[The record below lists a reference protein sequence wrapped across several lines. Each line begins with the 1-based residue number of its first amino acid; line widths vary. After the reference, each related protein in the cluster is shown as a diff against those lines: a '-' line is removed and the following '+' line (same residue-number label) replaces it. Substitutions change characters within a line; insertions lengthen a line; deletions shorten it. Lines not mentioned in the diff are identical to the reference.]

1 MMRVATL
8 FLVLVLFLPLA
19 QATTESSWTH
29 EFEDGYITTK
39 PLIVDD
45 SVYVRTSGF
54 WTGDARPVVV
64 AFDTQSG
71 DEHWRFTSQTSLQ
84 HDMSPLLY
92 AEQGS
97 GDCGSWQNL
106 LIVGWADGKITAHS
120 TEDGTVVWENQTE
133 IDLIGITGSM
143 LIEDDQVIVP
153 TRTGLSIFCLANGE
167 EILNADVGFIGWRN
181 GVTAIEEGFVFGDE
195 SGNLH
200 TVFRN
205 GSVSSIHLGDG
216 KIRHAPLDTRH
227 GLFVHLQTDEGSTIF
242 LNGSVLASVGQSPA
256 IPLMHEHRIYAA
268 TSDEWISILCDED
281 TCSIEAIEPFH
292 SNGELALRIV
302 GTEVEVWAHS
312 NTASGGWGVFNQTA
326 FVRMENTSF
335 NTYGTAAPGFG
346 PGMIAFGNDAGVL
359 KVTSESLEAS
369 NEEETRGDILGGI
382 HYVAIV
388 FLFLVTC
395 WSLAHRDLNQ
405 LTKVGSAFLLLIAIA
420 VVPELSLKLAEQTS
434 TNSEAEWDS
443 SWPDEWLGTQV
454 IVFEIDGEEH
464 AIGGLERQQTVYDLT
479 MIACD
484 ELGIETEIE
493 QQYLGAYLVSFNGS
507 VGDGWEFTLD
517 GSRSQVGMTE
527 SQLNAGSIVEWRPA

>member
-1 MMRVATL
+1 MRVATL

-39 PLIVDD
+39 PLIVGD

-153 TRTGLSIFCLANGE
+153 TRSGLSSFCLANGE
-167 EILNADVGFIGWRN
+167 EILSVDVGFIGWRN
-181 GVTAIEEGFVFGDE
+181 GVTVVEEGFVFGDE

-227 GLFVHLQTDEGSTIF
+227 GLFVHLQTDDGSTMF

-281 TCSIEAIEPFH
+281 TCSIEATEPFH

-326 FVRMENTSF
+326 LLRIENTSF

-346 PGMIAFGNDAGVL
+346 PGVIAFGNDAGML

-388 FLFLVTC
+388 LLFLVTC

-434 TNSEAEWDS
+434 TNSEAEWDP

-517 GSRSQVGMTE
+517 GSRSQIGMTE

>member
-1 MMRVATL
+1 MRVATL

-64 AFDTQSG
+64 AFDVQSG
-71 DEHWRFTSQTSLQ
+71 DEHWRYTSQTSLQ
-84 HDMSPLLY
+84 HDMSPLLH

-153 TRTGLSIFCLANGE
+153 TRSGLSSFCLANGE
-167 EILNADVGFIGWRN
+167 EILSVDVGFIGWRN
-181 GVTAIEEGFVFGDE
+181 GVTAVEDGFVFGDE

-227 GLFVHLQTDEGSTIF
+227 GLFVHLQTDDGSTMF

-281 TCSIEAIEPFH
+281 TCSIEATEPFH

-302 GTEVEVWAHS
+302 GTEVEIWAHS
-312 NTASGGWGVFNQTA
+312 NTVSGGWGVFNQTA
-326 FVRMENTSF
+326 FLRIENTSF

-346 PGMIAFGNDAGVL
+346 PGVIAFGNDAGML

-369 NEEETRGDILGGI
+369 NEEETPADILGGI

-388 FLFLVTC
+388 LLFLVTC

>member
-1 MMRVATL
+1 MRVATL
-8 FLVLVLFLPLA
+8 FLALVLFLPLA
-19 QATTESSWTH
+19 QAASESSWTH

-54 WTGDARPVVV
+54 WTGAARPVVV
-64 AFDTQSG
+64 AFDVQSG

-84 HDMSPLLY
+84 HDMAPLLY

-97 GDCGSWQNL
+97 GDCGSWQDL
-106 LIVGWADGKITAHS
+106 LIVGWADGKVTAHS
-120 TEDGTVVWENQTE
+120 TEDGSLVWENQTE
-133 IDLIGITGSM
+133 IDQIGITGSM
-143 LIEDDQVIVP
+143 LIEGDQIIVP
-153 TRTGLSIFCLANGE
+153 TRTGLSSFCLADGE
-167 EILNADVGFIGWRN
+167 EILNVDVGFIGWRN

-200 TVFRN
+200 TVLRN
-205 GSVSSIHLGDG
+205 GSVFSTHLGEG

-227 GLFVHLQTDEGSTIF
+227 GLFVHLQTEEGSTLF

-256 IPLMHEHRIYAA
+256 IPLMHENRIYAA

-281 TCSIEAIEPFH
+281 TCSIAATEPFH

-302 GTEVEVWAHS
+302 ATEIEVWAHS
-312 NTASGGWGVFNQTA
+312 NTVSGGWGIFNQTA
-326 FVRMENTSF
+326 FVRMENSSF

-346 PGMIAFGNDAGVL
+346 PGVIAYGNDAGVL
-359 KVTSESLEAS
+359 KVTSESSEPLD
-369 NEEETRGDILGGI
+369 EEKTSVNILGGI
-382 HYVAIV
+382 HYAAVISL
-388 FLFLVTC
+388 FLFTC
-395 WSLAHRDLNQ
+395 WSLAHRDIKQ

-420 VVPELSLKLAEQTS
+420 VVPELSLKLAEQS
-434 TNSEAEWDS
+434 SPNGEAEWNP

-464 AIGGLERQQTVYDLT
+464 VIGGLEPQQTVYDLT
-479 MIACD
+479 IIACD
-484 ELGIETEIE
+484 ELGIETQIE
-493 QQYLGAYLVSFNGS
+493 QQYFGAYLVSFNGS

-527 SQLNAGSIVEWRPA
+527 AQLNDSSIVEWRPA

>member
-1 MMRVATL
+1 MRVATL

-71 DEHWRFTSQTSLQ
+71 DEHWRYTSQTSLQ

-120 TEDGTVVWENQTE
+120 AEDGTVVWENQTE

-153 TRTGLSIFCLANGE
+153 TRSGLSSFCLANGE
-167 EILNADVGFIGWRN
+167 EILSVDVGFIGWRN
-181 GVTAIEEGFVFGDE
+181 GVTAVEEGFVFGDE

-200 TVFRN
+200 TVFHN

-227 GLFVHLQTDEGSTIF
+227 GLFVHLQTDEGSTMF

-281 TCSIEAIEPFH
+281 TCSIEATEPFH

-302 GTEVEVWAHS
+302 GTEVEIWAHS
-312 NTASGGWGVFNQTA
+312 NTVSGGWGVFNQTA

-346 PGMIAFGNDAGVL
+346 PGVIAFGNDAGML

-369 NEEETRGDILGGI
+369 NEEETPADILGGI

-388 FLFLVTC
+388 LLFLVTC

-434 TNSEAEWDS
+434 TNSEAEWDP

-527 SQLNAGSIVEWRPA
+527 SQLNDASIVEWRPA

>member
-1 MMRVATL
+1 MRVATL

-97 GDCGSWQNL
+97 GGCGSWQNL

-153 TRTGLSIFCLANGE
+153 TRTGLSSFCLANGE

-388 FLFLVTC
+388 LLFLVTC

-479 MIACD
+479 LIACD

>member
-1 MMRVATL
+1 MRVATL

-64 AFDTQSG
+64 AFDVQSG
-71 DEHWRFTSQTSLQ
+71 DEHWRYTSETSLQ
-84 HDMSPLLY
+84 HDMSPLLH

-120 TEDGTVVWENQTE
+120 AEDGTVVWENQTE

-153 TRTGLSIFCLANGE
+153 TRSGLSSFCLANGE
-167 EILNADVGFIGWRN
+167 EILSVDVGFIGWRN
-181 GVTAIEEGFVFGDE
+181 GVTAVEEGFVFGDE

-227 GLFVHLQTDEGSTIF
+227 GLFVHLQTDDGSTMF

-281 TCSIEAIEPFH
+281 TCSIEATEPFH

-302 GTEVEVWAHS
+302 GTEVEIWAHS
-312 NTASGGWGVFNQTA
+312 NTVSGGWGVFNQTA
-326 FVRMENTSF
+326 FLRIENTSF

-346 PGMIAFGNDAGVL
+346 PGVIAFGNDAGML

-369 NEEETRGDILGGI
+369 NEEETPADILGGI

-388 FLFLVTC
+388 LLFLVTC

-434 TNSEAEWDS
+434 TNSEAEWDP

-527 SQLNAGSIVEWRPA
+527 SQLNDASIVEWRPA

>member
-1 MMRVATL
+1 MRVATL
-8 FLVLVLFLPLA
+8 FLVFVLFLPLA

-54 WTGDARPVVV
+54 WTGDSRPVVV
-64 AFDTQSG
+64 AFDVQSG
-71 DEHWRFTSQTSLQ
+71 DEHWRYTSETSLQ
-84 HDMSPLLY
+84 HDMSPLLH

-153 TRTGLSIFCLANGE
+153 TRSGLSSFCLANGE
-167 EILNADVGFIGWRN
+167 EILSVDVGFIGWRN
-181 GVTAIEEGFVFGDE
+181 GVTAVEEGFVFGDE

-227 GLFVHLQTDEGSTIF
+227 GLFVHLQTDDGSTMF

-281 TCSIEAIEPFH
+281 TCSIEATEPFH

-302 GTEVEVWAHS
+302 GTEVEIWAHS
-312 NTASGGWGVFNQTA
+312 NTVSGGWGVFNQTA
-326 FVRMENTSF
+326 FLRIENTSF

-346 PGMIAFGNDAGVL
+346 PGVIAFGNDAGML
-359 KVTSESLEAS
+359 QVTSKSLEAS
-369 NEEETRGDILGGI
+369 NEEETPADILGGI

-388 FLFLVTC
+388 LLFLVTC

-434 TNSEAEWDS
+434 TNSEAEWDPT
-443 SWPDEWLGTQV
+443 WPDEWLGTQV

>member
-1 MMRVATL
+1 MRVATL
-8 FLVLVLFLPLA
+8 FLVFVLFLPLA

-54 WTGDARPVVV
+54 WTGDSRPVVV
-64 AFDTQSG
+64 AFDVQSG
-71 DEHWRFTSQTSLQ
+71 DEHWRYTSETSLQ

-153 TRTGLSIFCLANGE
+153 TRSGLSSFCLANGE
-167 EILNADVGFIGWRN
+167 EILSVDVGFIGWRN
-181 GVTAIEEGFVFGDE
+181 GVTAVEEGFVFGDE

-227 GLFVHLQTDEGSTIF
+227 GLFVHLQTDDGSTMF

-281 TCSIEAIEPFH
+281 TCSIEATEPFH

-326 FVRMENTSF
+326 FVRIEDTSF

-346 PGMIAFGNDAGVL
+346 PGVIAFGNDAGML
-359 KVTSESLEAS
+359 KVTSELLEAS
-369 NEEETRGDILGGI
+369 NEEETRADILGGI
-382 HYVAIV
+382 HYVAIGL
-388 FLFLVTC
+388 LFLVTC

-434 TNSEAEWDS
+434 TNSEAEWDPT
-443 SWPDEWLGTQV
+443 WPDEWLGTQV

-479 MIACD
+479 MLACD

-527 SQLNAGSIVEWRPA
+527 SQLNDASIVEWRPA

>member
-1 MMRVATL
+1 MRVATL

-97 GDCGSWQNL
+97 GGCGSWQNL

-153 TRTGLSIFCLANGE
+153 TRTGLSSFCLANGE

-388 FLFLVTC
+388 LLFLVTC

-454 IVFEIDGEEH
+454 IVFEIDGERH

>member
-1 MMRVATL
+1 MRVATL

-97 GDCGSWQNL
+97 GGCGSWQNL

-153 TRTGLSIFCLANGE
+153 TRTGLSSFCLAIGE

-242 LNGSVLASVGQSPA
+242 LNGS
-256 IPLMHEHRIYAA
+256 IR
-268 TSDEWISILCDED
+268 
-281 TCSIEAIEPFH
+281 
-292 SNGELALRIV
+292 
-302 GTEVEVWAHS
+302 
-312 NTASGGWGVFNQTA
+312 
-326 FVRMENTSF
+326 
-335 NTYGTAAPGFG
+335 
-346 PGMIAFGNDAGVL
+346 
-359 KVTSESLEAS
+359 
-369 NEEETRGDILGGI
+369 
-382 HYVAIV
+382 
-388 FLFLVTC
+388 
-395 WSLAHRDLNQ
+395 
-405 LTKVGSAFLLLIAIA
+405 
-420 VVPELSLKLAEQTS
+420 
-434 TNSEAEWDS
+434 
-443 SWPDEWLGTQV
+443 
-454 IVFEIDGEEH
+454 
-464 AIGGLERQQTVYDLT
+464 
-479 MIACD
+479 
-484 ELGIETEIE
+484 
-493 QQYLGAYLVSFNGS
+493 
-507 VGDGWEFTLD
+507 
-517 GSRSQVGMTE
+517 
-527 SQLNAGSIVEWRPA
+527 

>member
-1 MMRVATL
+1 MRVATL

-64 AFDTQSG
+64 AFDVQSG
-71 DEHWRFTSQTSLQ
+71 DEHWRYTSQTSLQ
-84 HDMSPLLY
+84 HDMSPLLH

-153 TRTGLSIFCLANGE
+153 TRSGLSSFCLANGE
-167 EILNADVGFIGWRN
+167 EILSVDVGFIGWRN
-181 GVTAIEEGFVFGDE
+181 GVTAVEDGFVFGDE

-227 GLFVHLQTDEGSTIF
+227 GLFVHLQTDEGSTMF

-281 TCSIEAIEPFH
+281 TCSIEATEPFH

-302 GTEVEVWAHS
+302 GTEVEIWAHS

-326 FVRMENTSF
+326 FVRIEDTSF

-346 PGMIAFGNDAGVL
+346 PGVIAFGNDAGML

-369 NEEETRGDILGGI
+369 NEEETPADILGGI

-388 FLFLVTC
+388 LLFLVTC

>member
-1 MMRVATL
+1 MRVATL

-64 AFDTQSG
+64 AFDVQSG
-71 DEHWRFTSQTSLQ
+71 DEHWRYTSQTSLQ
-84 HDMSPLLY
+84 HDMSPLLH

-153 TRTGLSIFCLANGE
+153 TRSGLSSFCLANGE
-167 EILNADVGFIGWRN
+167 EILSVDVGFIGWRN
-181 GVTAIEEGFVFGDE
+181 GVTAVEEGFVFGDE

-200 TVFRN
+200 TVFHN

-227 GLFVHLQTDEGSTIF
+227 GLFVHLQTDDGSTMF

-281 TCSIEAIEPFH
+281 TCSIEATEPFH

-302 GTEVEVWAHS
+302 GTEVEIWAHS

-369 NEEETRGDILGGI
+369 NEEETPADILGGI

-388 FLFLVTC
+388 LLFLVTC

-434 TNSEAEWDS
+434 TNSEAEWDP

-527 SQLNAGSIVEWRPA
+527 SQLNDGSIVEWRPA

>member
-1 MMRVATL
+1 MRVATL
-8 FLVLVLFLPLA
+8 FLVFVLFLPLA

-39 PLIVDD
+39 PLIVGD

-64 AFDTQSG
+64 AFDVQSG
-71 DEHWRFTSQTSLQ
+71 DEHWRYTSQTSLQ
-84 HDMSPLLY
+84 HDMSPLLH

-153 TRTGLSIFCLANGE
+153 TRSGLSSFCLANGE
-167 EILNADVGFIGWRN
+167 EILSVDVGFIGWRN
-181 GVTAIEEGFVFGDE
+181 GVTAVEEGFVFGDE

-200 TVFRN
+200 TVFHN

-227 GLFVHLQTDEGSTIF
+227 GLFVHLQTDEGSTMF

-281 TCSIEAIEPFH
+281 TCSIEATEPFH

-326 FVRMENTSF
+326 FVRMEDTSF

-346 PGMIAFGNDAGVL
+346 PGVIAFGNDAGML

-369 NEEETRGDILGGI
+369 NEEETPADILGGI

-388 FLFLVTC
+388 LLFLVTC

-434 TNSEAEWDS
+434 TNSEAEWDPT
-443 SWPDEWLGTQV
+443 WPDEWLGTQV

-527 SQLNAGSIVEWRPA
+527 SQLNDGSIVEWRPA

>member
-1 MMRVATL
+1 MRVATL

-64 AFDTQSG
+64 AFDVQSG
-71 DEHWRFTSQTSLQ
+71 DEHWRYTSQTSIQ
-84 HDMSPLLY
+84 HDMSPLLH

-153 TRTGLSIFCLANGE
+153 TRSGLSSFCLANGE
-167 EILNADVGFIGWRN
+167 EILSVDVGFIGWRN
-181 GVTAIEEGFVFGDE
+181 GVTAVEEGFVFGDE

-227 GLFVHLQTDEGSTIF
+227 GLFVHLQTDEGSTMF

-281 TCSIEAIEPFH
+281 TCSIEATEPFH

-302 GTEVEVWAHS
+302 GTEVEIWAHS
-312 NTASGGWGVFNQTA
+312 NTVSGGWGVFNQTA
-326 FVRMENTSF
+326 FLRIENTSF

-346 PGMIAFGNDAGVL
+346 PGVIAFGNDAGML

-369 NEEETRGDILGGI
+369 NEEETPADILGGI

-388 FLFLVTC
+388 LLFLVTC

-434 TNSEAEWDS
+434 TNSEAEWDPT
-443 SWPDEWLGTQV
+443 WPDEWLGTQV

-527 SQLNAGSIVEWRPA
+527 SQLNDASIVEWRPA

>member
-1 MMRVATL
+1 MRVATL

-64 AFDTQSG
+64 AFDVQSG

-153 TRTGLSIFCLANGE
+153 TRSGLSSFCLANGE
-167 EILNADVGFIGWRN
+167 EILSVDVGFIGWRN
-181 GVTAIEEGFVFGDE
+181 GVTAVEDGFVFGDE

-227 GLFVHLQTDEGSTIF
+227 GLFVHLQTDDGSTMF

-281 TCSIEAIEPFH
+281 TCSIEATEPFH

-302 GTEVEVWAHS
+302 GTEVEIWAHS
-312 NTASGGWGVFNQTA
+312 NTVSGGWGVFNQTA
-326 FVRMENTSF
+326 FLRIENTSF

-346 PGMIAFGNDAGVL
+346 PGVIAFGNDAGML

-369 NEEETRGDILGGI
+369 NEEETPADILGGI

-388 FLFLVTC
+388 LLFLVTC

-434 TNSEAEWDS
+434 TNSEAEWDPT
-443 SWPDEWLGTQV
+443 WPDEWLGTQV

-479 MIACD
+479 MLACD

-527 SQLNAGSIVEWRPA
+527 SQLNDASIVEWRPA

>member
-1 MMRVATL
+1 MRVATL

-64 AFDTQSG
+64 AFDVQSG
-71 DEHWRFTSQTSLQ
+71 DEHWRYTSQTSIQ
-84 HDMSPLLY
+84 HDMSPLLH

-153 TRTGLSIFCLANGE
+153 TRSGLSSFCLANGE
-167 EILNADVGFIGWRN
+167 EILSVDVGFIGWRN
-181 GVTAIEEGFVFGDE
+181 GVTAVEEGFVFGDE

-227 GLFVHLQTDEGSTIF
+227 GLFVHLQTDDGSTMF

-281 TCSIEAIEPFH
+281 TCSIEATEPFH

-302 GTEVEVWAHS
+302 GTEVEIWAHS
-312 NTASGGWGVFNQTA
+312 NTVSGGWGVFNQTA

-346 PGMIAFGNDAGVL
+346 PGVIAFGNDAGML

-369 NEEETRGDILGGI
+369 NEEETPADILGGI

-388 FLFLVTC
+388 LLFLVTC

-434 TNSEAEWDS
+434 TNSEAEWDP

-527 SQLNAGSIVEWRPA
+527 SQLNDASIVEWRPA

>member
-1 MMRVATL
+1 MRVATL

-64 AFDTQSG
+64 AFDVQSG
-71 DEHWRFTSQTSLQ
+71 DEHWRYTSETSLQ

-92 AEQGS
+92 AEKGS

-153 TRTGLSIFCLANGE
+153 TRSGLSSFCLANGE
-167 EILNADVGFIGWRN
+167 EILSVDVGFIGWRN
-181 GVTAIEEGFVFGDE
+181 GVTAVEDGFVFGDE

-216 KIRHAPLDTRH
+216 KIRHAPLDTRP
-227 GLFVHLQTDEGSTIF
+227 GLFVHLQTDDGSTMF

-281 TCSIEAIEPFH
+281 TCSIEATEPFH

-312 NTASGGWGVFNQTA
+312 NTVSGGWGVFNQTA

-382 HYVAIV
+382 HYGAIV
-388 FLFLVTC
+388 LLFLGTC

-434 TNSEAEWDS
+434 TNSEAEWDL

-527 SQLNAGSIVEWRPA
+527 AQLNDGSIVEWRPA

>member
-1 MMRVATL
+1 
-8 FLVLVLFLPLA
+8 
-19 QATTESSWTH
+19 
-29 EFEDGYITTK
+29 
-39 PLIVDD
+39 
-45 SVYVRTSGF
+45 
-54 WTGDARPVVV
+54 
-64 AFDTQSG
+64 
-71 DEHWRFTSQTSLQ
+71 
-84 HDMSPLLY
+84 MSPLLY

-97 GDCGSWQNL
+97 GGCGSWQNL

-153 TRTGLSIFCLANGE
+153 TRTGLSSFCLANGE

-388 FLFLVTC
+388 LLFLVTC

-454 IVFEIDGEEH
+454 IVFEIDGERH

>member
-1 MMRVATL
+1 MRVATL

-54 WTGDARPVVV
+54 WTGDSRPVVV
-64 AFDTQSG
+64 AFDVQSG
-71 DEHWRFTSQTSLQ
+71 DEHWRYTSETSLQ
-84 HDMSPLLY
+84 HDMSPLLH

-143 LIEDDQVIVP
+143 LIEADQVIVP
-153 TRTGLSIFCLANGE
+153 TRSGLSSFCLANGE
-167 EILNADVGFIGWRN
+167 EILSVDVGFIGWRN
-181 GVTAIEEGFVFGDE
+181 GVTAVEEGFVFGDE

-200 TVFRN
+200 TVFHN

-227 GLFVHLQTDEGSTIF
+227 GLFVHLQTDEGSTMF

-281 TCSIEAIEPFH
+281 TCSIEATEPFH

-359 KVTSESLEAS
+359 KVTSESLGAS
-369 NEEETRGDILGGI
+369 NEEETPADILGGI

-388 FLFLVTC
+388 LLFLVTC

-434 TNSEAEWDS
+434 TNSEAEWDPT
-443 SWPDEWLGTQV
+443 WPDEWLGTQV
-454 IVFEIDGEEH
+454 IVFEINGEEH

-527 SQLNAGSIVEWRPA
+527 SQLNDASIVEWRPA

>member
-1 MMRVATL
+1 MRVATL

-64 AFDTQSG
+64 AFDVQSG
-71 DEHWRFTSQTSLQ
+71 DEHWRYTSQTSLQ
-84 HDMSPLLY
+84 HDMSPLLH

-153 TRTGLSIFCLANGE
+153 TRSGLSSFCLANGE
-167 EILNADVGFIGWRN
+167 EILSVDVGFIGWRN
-181 GVTAIEEGFVFGDE
+181 GVTAVEEGFVFGDE

-227 GLFVHLQTDEGSTIF
+227 GLFVHLQTDDGSTMF

-281 TCSIEAIEPFH
+281 TCSIEATEPFH

-369 NEEETRGDILGGI
+369 NEEETPADILGGI

-388 FLFLVTC
+388 LLFLVTC

-527 SQLNAGSIVEWRPA
+527 SQLNDGSIVEWRPA